1 MSYLDINIFF
11 RTVLDGVEI
20 RNLWRQV
27 CGLPGKFGLK
37 NITHAL
43 SFVCLLRKCEITR
56 VPELLSQFPMTLRH
70 PVMMTKSQSPGQ
82 EADQLVH
89 FRFEVLAATEKF
101 PDEDVT
107 RGISLLDKLGH
118 HALHGSVVIAFQ
130 IILRLASLK
139 PLNIFYNKL
148 FFW

>member
-1 MSYLDINIFF
+1 MS
-11 RTVLDGVEI
+11 
-20 RNLWRQV
+20 
-27 CGLPGKFGLK
+27 
-37 NITHAL
+37 
-43 SFVCLLRKCEITR
+43 
-56 VPELLSQFPMTLRH
+56 ELLSQFPMTLRH

-107 RGISLLDKLGH
+107 RGISLLDELGH
-118 HALHGSVVIAFQ
+118 HTIHRGVVIVFQ

-139 PLNIFYNKL
+139 PLNLYYT
-148 FFW
+148 FFIR